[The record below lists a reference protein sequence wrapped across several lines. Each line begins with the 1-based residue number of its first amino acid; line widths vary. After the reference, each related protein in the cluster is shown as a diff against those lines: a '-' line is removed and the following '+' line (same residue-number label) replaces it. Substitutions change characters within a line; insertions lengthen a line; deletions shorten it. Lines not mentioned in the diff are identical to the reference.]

1 MAETTRQVNPEAS
14 AETAPSEHHGETIV
28 HTPERPRRL
37 GKATLIRLTSLVVV
51 LAGWELYGRCC
62 INPVLFTHPSAI
74 AQAFVRL
81 SASGE
86 LWDACRESLSVLFTG
101 WSVGVVIGI
110 FFGLFMARFFF
121 VEYATDL
128 YVNGLYA
135 TPIVALV
142 PLIINWFGFSAMAR
156 IVIVFLFSVFPVLIN
171 TFQGVKNVEANLL
184 EVARS
189 FCSTE
194 RQLWRDVIL
203 PSAVPYIVAG
213 LRLSIGRGLVGLVV
227 AELFTSLAGLGSII
241 VNAQT
246 DMENDSMFVPI
257 VILMTLGIILS
268 EGLKW
273 FERRIAPWKTQ
284 EN

>member
-1 MAETTRQVNPEAS
+1 MAETTHRGKPEAS
-14 AETAPSEHHGETIV
+14 AETAPAEHHGETIV
-28 HTPERPRRL
+28 HAPERPRRL
-37 GKATLIRLTSLVVV
+37 GKAVLIRITSLVVV
-51 LAGWELYGRCC
+51 LVGWELYGRCC
-62 INPVLFTHPSAI
+62 INPVLFTYPSAI

-142 PLIINWFGFSAMAR
+142 PLIINWFGFSVMAR

-203 PSAVPYIVAG
+203 PSSVPYIIAG

-227 AELFTSLAGLGSII
+227 AELFTSLSGLGAII

-273 FERRIAPWKTQ
+273 FERRIAPWKTR
-284 EN
+284 ED

>member
-1 MAETTRQVNPEAS
+1 MAETTVESKHEVAS
-14 AETAPSEHHGETIV
+14 GAGTPEHHGETIV
-28 HTPERPRRL
+28 HAPERPRRL
-37 GKATLIRLTSLVVV
+37 GKATVIRIGSLIVV
-51 LAGWELYGRCC
+51 LVAWEIYGRCC
-62 INPVLFTHPSAI
+62 VNPVIFTYPTAI
-74 AQAFVRL
+74 GEAFVRL

-86 LWDACRESLSVLFTG
+86 LWQACRDSLAVLFTG
-101 WSVGVVIGI
+101 WITGVFVGIL
-110 FFGLFMARFFF
+110 FGLIMARFLI

-128 YVNGLYA
+128 YVNALYA
-135 TPIVALV
+135 TPIVALI
-142 PLIINWFGFSAMAR
+142 PLIINWFGFTEFAR

-171 TFQGVKNVEANLL
+171 TFQGVKNVEATLL

-227 AELFTSLAGLGSII
+227 AELFTSLAGLGAII

-246 DMENDSMFVPI
+246 DMENDTMFVPI
-257 VILMTLGIILS
+257 IILMALGILLT

-273 FERRIAPWKTQ
+273 FENWVAPWRIH
-284 EN
+284 ED